1 MHEHVE
7 VVHVIGICGIHV
19 VVILALLPLL
29 SISMRF
35 ANEFETLTDFHRA
48 TLGIFDRAVLGED
61 VVDGRGGD
69 GHVVVVGD
77 DVHIVLE
84 DVGIIQ

>member
-7 VVHVIGICGIHV
+7 VVHVIGICGVHV
-19 VVILALLPLL
+19 VVILALVSLL
-29 SISMRF
+29 SISMRL
-35 ANEFETLTDFHRA
+35 AYEFETLTDFHLD
-48 TLGIFDRAVLGED
+48 TLGIFDRVVLGED
-61 VVDGRGGD
+61 VVDGRGGG

-84 DVGIIQ
+84 DVGIIL